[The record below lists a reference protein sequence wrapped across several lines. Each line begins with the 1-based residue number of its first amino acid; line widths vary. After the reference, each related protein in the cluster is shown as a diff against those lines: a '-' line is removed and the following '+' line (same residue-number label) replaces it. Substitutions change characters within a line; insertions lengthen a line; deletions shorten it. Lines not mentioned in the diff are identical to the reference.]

1 MESISVLPNTHAG
14 KRGKA
19 SDICKHGILPYP
31 KVLKIG
37 KPFVLLWFQLKDRN
51 VQMEVLSLK
60 WDDYVEKKNG
70 LGIGM
75 HGVIKNIYVCVCPQ
89 ISIQHVCMYFGIDN
103 LRPQF

>member
-1 MESISVLPNTHAG
+1 
-14 KRGKA
+14 
-19 SDICKHGILPYP
+19 
-31 KVLKIG
+31 
-37 KPFVLLWFQLKDRN
+37 
-51 VQMEVLSLK
+51 MEVLSLK
-60 WDDYVEKKNG
+60 RDDYVEKKNG